1 MTPKALIKYHI
12 NRTICWLWFCL
23 LNVCIKHHRHDF
35 NQTIKMKWN
44 SSQCLWICI
53 YAVYLN
59 QWCYTSTRQ
68 KGREDALHNFIPARN
83 YVHEWWSDV
92 VLESQFWEYKV
103 LGGESCG
110 RKGKQQLGKGNPTQ
124 YAILFLPKPSILCN
138 LICSSRSIFPRLA
151 HNSNS
156 CRTSNSGV
164 GRAVNSNS
172 CRTSD
177 NIMEQV

>member
-1 MTPKALIKYHI
+1 MLALVLSAERMHQTSQTWLQSNYQDEIKLQPVLI
-12 NRTICWLWFCL
+12 
-23 LNVCIKHHRHDF
+23 
-35 NQTIKMKWN
+35 
-44 SSQCLWICI
+44 WICI

-92 VLESQFWEYKV
+92 GLESQFWEYKV
-103 LGGESCG
+103 LGGESYG
-110 RKGKQQLGKGNPTQ
+110 RKGKQQLGKGKPTTQ
-124 YAILFLPKPSILCN
+124 YAIFFLSKPSILCN
-138 LICSSRSIFPRLA
+138 LICSSRSILA

-164 GRAVNSNS
+164 GGASNSNS
-172 CRTSD
+172 CRT
-177 NIMEQV
+177 